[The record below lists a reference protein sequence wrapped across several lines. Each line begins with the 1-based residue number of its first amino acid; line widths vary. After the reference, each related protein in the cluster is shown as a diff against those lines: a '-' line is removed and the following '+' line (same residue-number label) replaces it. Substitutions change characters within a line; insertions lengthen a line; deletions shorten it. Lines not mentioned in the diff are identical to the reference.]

1 VLTGLLL
8 ALYHEVDGLLVAEY
22 HAVVVRQCYG
32 NALRSGCVRRRCRN
46 VLRLAGRLLL
56 ALVAVAKDLAR
67 MAFASVAPG
76 NSHGLLPLLF

>member
-56 ALVAVAKDLAR
+56 ALVAVAKD
-67 MAFASVAPG
+67 
-76 NSHGLLPLLF
+76 